1 MNTMKDSRKVLRRRH
16 SAELKAQVLS
26 ECAQPG
32 VSVAS
37 VALSHGINAN
47 IVHKWRRLAHAHA
60 GAAPLPVAS
69 FVPVALP
76 AAACAVAADI
86 RMELR
91 RGATSMTIIWP
102 ASAAADCAA
111 WMREL
116 LR

>member
-1 MNTMKDSRKVLRRRH
+1 MKDSKKITRRRH
-16 SAELKAQVLS
+16 SAELKARILS

-37 VALSHGINAN
+37 VAMAYGINAN
-47 IVHKWRRLAHAHA
+47 VVHKWRRLAHA
-60 GAAPLPVAS
+60 GAEPLAAVAS
-69 FVPVALP
+69 FIPVALP
-76 AAACAVAADI
+76 APVATATQDI

-91 RGATSMTIIWP
+91 RGATTMTITWP
-102 ASAAADCAA
+102 AAAAADCAA

>member
-1 MNTMKDSRKVLRRRH
+1 MKDSKRIARRRY

-26 ECAQPG
+26 ECAQRG

-37 VALSHGINAN
+37 VAMSHGINAN
-47 IVHKWRRLAHAHA
+47 VVHKWRRLA
-60 GAAPLPVAS
+60 GAAALPVAS

-76 AAACAVAADI
+76 APTCAASADI

-91 RGATSMTIIWP
+91 RGATSMTITWP
-102 ASAAADCAA
+102 ATAAADCAA